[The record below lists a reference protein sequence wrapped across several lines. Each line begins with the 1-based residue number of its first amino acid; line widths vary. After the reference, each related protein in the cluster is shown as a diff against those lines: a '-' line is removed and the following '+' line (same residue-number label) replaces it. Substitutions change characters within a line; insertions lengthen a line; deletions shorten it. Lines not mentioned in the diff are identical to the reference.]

1 MCIDKVNDES
11 PPRSRKIVMPTQ
23 RYSYTAITLHWL
35 IALLLAFQIALG
47 WALEGNNSP
56 ELFAR
61 YQLHKSVGITIL
73 LLSLA
78 RLAARLFTPR
88 PPASDGPAWTRALAS
103 TVHWLFYLVM
113 ILGPLTGWLL
123 VSTARVQV
131 PTLLYGLIPWP
142 HLPVGRSWHEPAES
156 IHGAMAWLAI
166 GLFALHIIGALRHQW
181 LLGKPEL
188 QRMIP
193 FARGKAVGAA
203 IGAIALVAG
212 AFTAGNS
219 IYRDKKQA
227 TTKQR
232 PAAPVTPISAA
243 TTTPA
248 LSAEAPEA
256 QAAEEAV
263 AEDTKQP
270 LADWTVAS
278 GGRLGF
284 TARWNGEA
292 IDGRFGRWRAA
303 IRFSPDELANST
315 IRVTVDLGSADTGDG
330 QRDDSLKSSDFF
342 DVGAH
347 PSAVFA
353 TRDIRHLGGDKYEA
367 RGTLDLRGTSKP
379 ATLRFTLR
387 IEGDRAHVAGTAR
400 IDRTAFGVGQGEW
413 AATDAIAAAVDIAFS
428 FNATRPAS

>member
-1 MCIDKVNDES
+1 
-11 PPRSRKIVMPTQ
+11 MPTQ

-73 LLSLA
+73 LLSFA
-78 RLAARLFTPR
+78 RLAARLFTSR
-88 PPASDGPAWTRALAS
+88 PPASDGPAWTRALAG

-113 ILGPLTGWLL
+113 ILGPITGWLL
-123 VSTARVQV
+123 VSTARIQV
-131 PTLLYGLIPWP
+131 PTLLYGIVPWP

-166 GLFALHIIGALRHQW
+166 GLFALHIAGALRHQW

-193 FARGKAVGAA
+193 FARGKAVGVA
-203 IGAIALVAG
+203 IGALALVGAAFVAG
-212 AFTAGNS
+212 QT
-219 IYRDKKQA
+219 IYPER
-227 TTKQR
+227 TR
-232 PAAPVTPISAA
+232 PAAQKASPPPVVAPTTETVAPAA
-243 TTTPA
+243 KDDETTATDA
-248 LSAEAPEA
+248 TDKAPED
-256 QAAEEAV
+256 AA
-263 AEDTKQP
+263 QP

-292 IDGRFGRWRAA
+292 VDGRFERWRAA
-303 IRFSPDELANST
+303 IRFSPDDLAKST
-315 IRVTVDLGSADTGDG
+315 IRVTVDLASADTGDG

-347 PSAVFA
+347 PRAVFA
-353 TRDIRHLGGDKYEA
+353 ARDIRHLGGDKYEA
-367 RGTLDLRGTSKP
+367 RGTLDLHGATKP

-387 IEGDRAHVAGTAR
+387 IDGDRARVAGTAR
-400 IDRTAFGVGQGEW
+400 VDRTAFGVGQGEW
-413 AATDAIAAAVDIAFS
+413 AATDAIAAGVDIAFS

>member
-1 MCIDKVNDES
+1 
-11 PPRSRKIVMPTQ
+11 MPAT

-47 WALEGNNSP
+47 WTLEGDNGP

-78 RLAARLFTPR
+78 RLATRLFTPR
-88 PPASDGPAWTRALAS
+88 PPASEGPAWTRMLAN
-103 TVHWLFYLVM
+103 TVHWLFYVVM

-131 PTLLYGLIPWP
+131 PTLLYGIVPWP
-142 HLPVGRSWHEPAES
+142 HLPIGRAWHEPAES

-166 GLFALHIIGALRHQW
+166 GLFLLHIAGALRHQW

-193 FARGKAVGAA
+193 FARGKAGGAA
-203 IGAIALVAG
+203 TGALALVAATFAVGTIIYPDKSQPSAKPG
-212 AFTAGNS
+212 AA
-219 IYRDKKQA
+219 QA
-227 TTKQR
+227 AAPIV
-232 PAAPVTPISAA
+232 PAAPIAA
-243 TTTPA
+243 EPA
-248 LSAEAPEA
+248 AADMESEKPAPEA
-256 QAAEEAV
+256 AAETEA
-263 AEDTKQP
+263 EESRQP

-292 IDGRFGRWRAA
+292 VDGRFGRWRAA
-303 IRFSPDELANST
+303 IRFSPDDLPKSA
-315 IRVTVDLGSADTGDG
+315 IRVTVDLASADTGDG
-330 QRDDSLKSSDFF
+330 QRDDSLKGSDFF
-342 DVGAH
+342 DSGTH
-347 PSAVFA
+347 PKAVYTA
-353 TRDIRHLGGDKYEA
+353 RDIRHLGGERYEA
-367 RGTLDLRGTSKP
+367 RGTLDLRGVEKP
-379 ATLRFTLR
+379 TTLRFALR
-387 IEGDRAHVAGTAR
+387 IDGDRARVAGTAR

-413 AATDAIAAAVDIAFS
+413 AATDAIAARVDIDFS
-428 FNATRPAS
+428 FSATRPAS

>member
-1 MCIDKVNDES
+1 MQA
-11 PPRSRKIVMPTQ
+11 Q

-35 IALLLAFQIALG
+35 LALLLAFQVALG
-47 WALEGNNSP
+47 WALEGNNTP

-78 RLAARLFTPR
+78 RLAVRLFTPR
-88 PPASDGPAWTRALAS
+88 PSASEGPAWTRALAS

-113 ILGPLTGWLL
+113 ILGPVTGWLL

-131 PTLLYGLIPWP
+131 PTLLYGIVPWP
-142 HLPVGRSWHEPAES
+142 HLPVGRSLHEPAEA
-156 IHGAMAWLAI
+156 IHGAMAWIAI
-166 GLFALHIIGALRHQW
+166 GLFVLHIVGALRHQW
-181 LLGKPEL
+181 LLDKPEL

-203 IGAIALVAG
+203 IGALALVGG
-212 AFTAGNS
+212 AFIVGESVYPDVSRPGAQKTA
-219 IYRDKKQA
+219 A
-227 TTKQR
+227 A
-232 PAAPVTPISAA
+232 PAAPAA
-243 TTTPA
+243 AAP
-248 LSAEAPEA
+248 APETPVA
-256 QAAEEAV
+256 EEKAAEP
-263 AEDTKQP
+263 AESETGEPAQP

-303 IRFSPDELANST
+303 IRFSPDDLAKSN
-315 IRVTVDLGSADTGDG
+315 IRVTVDLASADTGDG

-342 DVGAH
+342 DTGAH
-347 PSAVFA
+347 PQAVFT
-353 TRDIRHLGGDKYEA
+353 TRDVRHLSGDRYEA
-367 RGTLDLRGTSKP
+367 RGTLDLRGVSKP

-387 IEGDRAHVAGTAR
+387 IEGDRARVAGTAR
-400 IDRTAFGVGQGEW
+400 VDRTAFGVGQGEW
-413 AATDAIAAAVDIAFS
+413 AATDAIAAGVDIDFS
-428 FNATRPAS
+428 FSATRPVS

>member
-1 MCIDKVNDES
+1 
-11 PPRSRKIVMPTQ
+11 MPAQ

-73 LLSLA
+73 LLSFA
-78 RLAARLFTPR
+78 RIAARLFTTR
-88 PPASDGPAWTRALAS
+88 PPASEGPAWTRALAS

-113 ILGPLTGWLL
+113 ILGPVTGWLL

-131 PTLLYGLIPWP
+131 PTLLYGIVPWP

-166 GLFALHIIGALRHQW
+166 GLFALHIAGALRHQW

-193 FARGKAVGAA
+193 FARGNAVGVAVGAFV
-203 IGAIALVAG
+203 LVAG
-212 AFTAGNS
+212 AFAAGNS
-219 IYRDKKQA
+219 IYPDRRQKAAQ
-227 TTKQR
+227 QLSV
-232 PAAPVTPISAA
+232 APVTPGAMATPSA
-243 TTTPA
+243 PA
-248 LSAEAPEA
+248 AANDKAPETD
-256 QAAEEAV
+256 AAEEAV
-263 AEDTKQP
+263 VEDTKQP
-270 LADWTVAS
+270 LADWTIAS
-278 GGRLGF
+278 GGQLGF

-292 IDGRFGRWRAA
+292 VDGRFSRWRAA
-303 IRFSPDELANST
+303 IRFSPDELVKST
-315 IRVTVDLGSADTGDG
+315 IRVTVDLASADTGDG

-342 DVGAH
+342 DVGSH

-353 TRDIRHLGGDKYEA
+353 ARDIRHLGGDRYEA
-367 RGTLDLRGTSKP
+367 RGTLDLHGVSKP
-379 ATLRFTLR
+379 AIVRFTLR
-387 IEGDRAHVAGTAR
+387 IDGDKARVTGTAR
-400 IDRTAFGVGQGEW
+400 IDRTVFGVGQGEW
-413 AATDAIAAAVDIAFS
+413 AATDAIAAGVDIAFS
-428 FNATRPAS
+428 FNAARPASKPTVR